1 MDWCYAEDLN
11 PNETYP
17 LMSAALNKT
26 GRPIHFNL
34 CEWGRHDPKVWL
46 WGSHVAQSWRCGG
59 DHGPTWRST
68 SDIIH
73 GRSQIPPELG
83 GKPYAWNDMD
93 VRRPSDPQELCS
105 TRVWT
110 AWLMDTVCPCIKMRR
125 CWRQAISGRRLER
138 GT

>member
-1 MDWCYAEDLN
+1 MSIVKAE
-11 PNETYP
+11 TFRGQ
-17 LMSAALNKT
+17 SADELKAKLVELKKEQ
-26 GRPIHFNL
+26 FNL

-73 GRSQIPPELG
+73 GRTQIPPELG

-93 VRRPSDPQELCS
+93 VRRPSDPHELCC
-105 TRVWT
+105 TRGWT
-110 AWLMDTVCPCIKMRR
+110 AWR
-125 CWRQAISGRRLER
+125 WR
-138 GT
+138 